1 MIDWLRDAVFYEI
14 YPQSFYDTNGD
25 GIGDFKGIL
34 RKLDYI
40 KSLGCNAI
48 WLNPCFD
55 SPFSD
60 AGYDVRDYE
69 KTAARYGTNEDLVQ
83 LFTEAHQKG
92 IRIILDLV
100 PGHTSEE
107 HPWFKESGKAEKN
120 KYSGRYIWTEHW
132 MQPIPGHPYVA
143 GNCDRDGTYYLNFF
157 QCQPALNYGFLHPTE
172 SWQKPMDDPD
182 CLATRDAIREVIRF
196 WLSKGCDGFRVDMA
210 DSLVKEDD
218 ENKSGTCEVWRDILA
233 PIRKEFPEAVFVSEW
248 NRPEQS
254 INSAGFDVDFYLDW
268 PGNGYHALL
277 RDTESGEDKSFFKKG
292 PESDITRFL
301 EEYLPRY
308 TATKENGYIA
318 LITCNHDTPR
328 PRRTLTPDELKIA
341 YAMIFTL
348 PGVPFLYY
356 GDEIGMRYLD
366 VPTKEGGYTR
376 TGSRTP
382 MQWDHT
388 ENYGFSKA
396 KPEALYLPVDPDKKA
411 PTVESE
417 EKDADSLLNVVR
429 RVLKFRESRKD
440 FRSDVSLEILQGEK
454 GKPFVYRR
462 ERMICMVNPSSKE
475 ETVELPELHG
485 AAEQLIIGEIRMQE
499 DKEKKKTKVLMHGG
513 SFAILKVQ

>member
-1 MIDWLRDAVFYEI
+1 MVDWLREAVFYEI

-40 KSLGCNAI
+40 GSLGCNAI

-55 SPFSD
+55 SPFQD
-60 AGYDVRDYE
+60 AGYDVRNYE
-69 KTAARYGTNEDLVQ
+69 KTAERYGSNEDLIR
-83 LFTEAHQKG
+83 LFEEAHKKG

-100 PGHTSEE
+100 PGHTSDT
-107 HPWFKESGKAEKN
+107 HPWFRESGKAEKN
-120 KYSGRYIWTEHW
+120 RFSGRYVWTDHW
-132 MQPIPGHPYVA
+132 MQPMKGHPYVA
-143 GNCDRDGTYYLNFF
+143 GECERNGTYLLNFF
-157 QCQPALNYGFLHPTE
+157 HCQPALNYGFLHPTE

-218 ENKSGTCEVWRDILA
+218 EEKSGTCQVWRDILS

-248 NRPEQS
+248 NEPVQS

-277 RDTESGEDKSFFKKG
+277 RDTESGEDRSYFKKG
-292 PESDITRFL
+292 VEPDITRFL
-301 EEYLPRY
+301 EDYLPRLS
-308 TATKENGYIA
+308 ATRDNGYIA
-318 LITCNHDTPR
+318 LLTCNHDTPR
-328 PRRTLTPDELKIA
+328 PRRNLTPDELKIA
-341 YAMIFTL
+341 YAMLFTL

-356 GDEIGMRYLD
+356 GDEIGMRYLE

-388 ENYGFSKA
+388 ENFGFSKA
-396 KPEALYLPVDPDKKA
+396 DPKELYLPVDPDKKA
-411 PTVESE
+411 PTVEKE

-429 RVLKFRESRKD
+429 RVLKFRQSRKD
-440 FRSDVSLEILQGEK
+440 FRSDVPLTILQGEK

-462 ERMICMVNPSSKE
+462 DRMICMVNPSEKE
-475 ETVELPELHG
+475 ETVELPVLFG
-485 AAEQLIIGEIRMQE
+485 AAEQLIIGEIRVQE
-499 DKEKKKTKVLMHGG
+499 DKEKKETKVHMQAG
-513 SFAILKVQ
+513 SFAILKAS